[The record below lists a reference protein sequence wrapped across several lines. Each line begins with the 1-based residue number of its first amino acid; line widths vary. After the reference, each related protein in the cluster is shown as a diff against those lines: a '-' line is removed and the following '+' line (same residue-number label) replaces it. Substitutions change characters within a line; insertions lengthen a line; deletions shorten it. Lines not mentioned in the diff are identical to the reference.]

1 MRHSSIQFE
10 KYTVTKSA
18 EPDLMRIEVEK
29 TRRAFQISRDCGLF
43 RVPEVLD
50 YDDAKGVAVFERI
63 ERIQPI
69 QNFIFRTK
77 QVKPLMETLGCAL
90 AIIHRRLTLPYE
102 MTITLPPEFDL
113 PGTEVFLH
121 GDFNGYNVCFEPQS
135 SMIVV
140 LDWQM
145 TAIHG
150 GHATYGTRFFD
161 IIWFVNYMIWVPMLR
176 YWLGD
181 AITPAVKLFVKFYF
195 AESGISYDAEMLVRY
210 AKSFVEQQRPYRIK
224 QCVDSYRARCM
235 FSRSLSRT
243 QKFIESLKS
252 MESK

>member
-50 YDDAKGVAVFERI
+50 HDDAKGVAVFERI

-69 QNFIFRTK
+69 QNVIFRTK

-102 MTITLPPEFDL
+102 MTISLPPEFDL
-113 PGTEVFLH
+113 PGSEVFLH

-161 IIWFVNYMIWVPMLR
+161 IIWFINCMIWVPSFR
-176 YWLGD
+176 YLLSD
-181 AITPAVKLFVKFYF
+181 PVTPVAKCFLKSYY
-195 AESGISYDAEMLVRY
+195 AEAGIPYDGEMLMHY
-210 AKSFVEQQRPYRIK
+210 TKSFFEKKLPFRK
-224 QCVDSYRARCM
+224 QHGYLRKRYLLP
-235 FSRSLSRT
+235 RSLVLT
-243 QKFIESLKS
+243 QRFIASLKTI
-252 MESK
+252 MVK